1 MTTFAGLRAA
11 PAEWGKPEMVPQRKA
26 KRGEVLDS
34 LRNRLHQVGDSD
46 LASFPL
52 QDALQSNSLRG
63 DNLSAKAWRK
73 SADDDSVITQ
83 AAL

>member
-1 MTTFAGLRAA
+1 VGQTGN
-11 PAEWGKPEMVPQRKA
+11 GPQRKA

-34 LRNRLHQVGDSD
+34 LRNRLHQVRDSD

-52 QDALQSNSLRG
+52 QDARQSNSLRG
-63 DNLSAKAWRK
+63 DNLSAEAWRK
-73 SADDDSVITQ
+73 SAGDPVITQ